1 MNGPAERDSAQP
13 RVLSLRCRACSATL
27 PAASS
32 DVAFRCAQCG
42 RGWEIEQG
50 ELVERPALYIAP
62 PANPSHALL
71 YLPYWSFR
79 ASAAAQ
85 PKRRLDEGVLAARD
99 RAAGFKRAYIAA
111 YAIHRPTYVGE
122 WGLIYTRAQPEWE
135 TRAGHGPQSP
145 GASLAAR
152 DAAVVVEHYIL
163 AEIDKAADL
172 GSLQVSVEISD
183 PELWAVPCLDMGEFL
198 RCPWSG
204 AELPASALDDLA
216 EMRHATE
223 ERHA

>member
-1 MNGPAERDSAQP
+1 MGDA
-13 RVLSLRCRACSATL
+13 
-27 PAASS
+27 
-32 DVAFRCAQCG
+32 
-42 RGWEIEQG
+42 RG
-50 ELVERPALYIAP
+50 A
-62 PANPSHALL
+62 
-71 YLPYWSFR
+71 
-79 ASAAAQ
+79 
-85 PKRRLDEGVLAARD
+85 
-99 RAAGFKRAYIAA
+99 RAAIA
-111 YAIHRPTYVGE
+111 RRVVSSS
-122 WGLIYTRAQPEWE
+122 R
-135 TRAGHGPQSP
+135 R
-145 GASLAAR
+145 
-152 DAAVVVEHYIL
+152 AVVVEHYIL